1 MHPIYIMFYEQHTR
15 KLHKDH
21 IKEMDLALHPYVSFE
36 DPYYI
41 LNPDILI
48 GRLDRKQTFGF
59 LRQEP
64 KDVYIE
70 GSELSDAMHDDIVLV
85 QTYVEPRVVSVV
97 QRALK
102 ILNATVKKN
111 RKDHLYFSPDAYLDR
126 RLFVDPYD
134 GLVEGHVVQLEV
146 ETIDASGVY
155 AHVKHIIGHVND
167 PDIDTLRI
175 VSSYEWPEK
184 FSDGVMASLKDIH
197 IDMEQEL
204 KSRLDLRDELI
215 ITIDGLDAKDLD
227 DAISLKEVNG
237 FYELGVHIADVST
250 YVKPGTLLDDAAY
263 ERATSVYL
271 ADRVI
276 PMLPHLLSND
286 YCSLNAHEPKLT
298 LSCLMTLDQDGNVV
312 HHKIAKTVIE
322 SNRRMNYHEVNEFL
336 KKGKSLKDK
345 TIEKMIITM
354 NELSQ
359 KLALLRKQRGEIE
372 FESTE
377 LKFIVDEQGKVKD
390 VVERHQEAAEELIE
404 SFMLIANETVAKHM
418 FDADLPS
425 LYRIHEKPDVVK
437 LKTALLTVAKL
448 GFHPNMRHVG
458 EAKTLQHITTK
469 SVNTPYGPIVHML
482 LLRAMQK
489 AKYSEIRDIHFG
501 LGATYYTHFTSPIRR
516 YPDLM
521 VHRLIHLLVLGEANN
536 PEKTSDHYSD
546 IMPDVAKHTSDQER
560 SAIQL
565 ERDVA
570 KLKSCEYLQDK
581 VGEKNKATIT
591 QMMPTGMFVQLENG
605 IEGFVPLRVLD
616 DYYMYNDD
624 LLTFFGK
631 RGKKYKLGDQVT
643 VELLSVDMT
652 TRKVD
657 FGIIGKK
664 RPNKQY
670 QKPKYNRPKIKVSKK
685 RK

>member
-1 MHPIYIMFYEQHTR
+1 MHPIYLKFYEEQTR

-21 IKEMDLALHPYVSFE
+21 VGDIDLSLHPRVTFD

-70 GSELSDAMHDDIVLV
+70 GANLSDAMHDDIVLV
-85 QTYVEPRVVSVV
+85 QMYFEPRVVAVV
-97 QRALK
+97 QRALN

-111 RKDHLYFSPDAYLDR
+111 RKDALYFSPDAYLDR

-134 GLVEGHVVQLEV
+134 GLVEGHVVQLAV

-155 AHVKHIIGHVND
+155 AHVKTIIGHVND

-175 VSSYEWPEK
+175 VTSYEWPEK
-184 FSDGVMASLKDIH
+184 FSEEVMN
-197 IDMEQEL
+197 EL
-204 KSRLDLRDELI
+204 KNTRVDMAKEIASRCDLRDQLT
-215 ITIDGLDAKDLD
+215 ITIDGKDAKDLD
-227 DAISLKEVNG
+227 DAISLTRVGDN
-237 FYELGVHIADVST
+237 YQLGVHIADVT
-250 YVKPGTLLDDAAY
+250 TFVKPGTLLDDAAY

-298 LSCLMTLDQDGNVV
+298 LSCVMTLDNDGHVID
-312 HHKIAKTVIE
+312 HKIDKTVIE
-322 SNRRMNYHEVNEFL
+322 SNRRMNYAEVNTFL
-336 KKGKSLKDK
+336 KKGKPLHDK
-345 TIEKMIITM
+345 AIERMIITM

-359 KLALLRKQRGEIE
+359 KLAILRKQRGEIE

-377 LKFIVDEQGKVKD
+377 LKFIVDDKGKVTD
-390 VVERHQEAAEELIE
+390 IVERHQEAAEELIE
-404 SFMLIANETVAKHM
+404 SFMLAANETVAKHM
-418 FDADLPS
+418 HDLDVPT
-425 LYRIHEKPDVVK
+425 LYRIHEKPDITK
-437 LKTALLTVAKL
+437 LKTALQTVAKL
-448 GFHPNMRHVG
+448 GFQPNMRHAG
-458 EAKTLQHITTK
+458 EAKTLQHITGK

-489 AKYSEIRDIHFG
+489 AKYSEQLDIHFG
-501 LGATYYTHFTSPIRR
+501 LGASYYTHFTSPIRR

-521 VHRLIHLLVLGEANN
+521 IHRLIHFFVLGEAKDHQ
-536 PEKTSDHYSD
+536 KTVNYYED
-546 IMPDVAKHTSDQER
+546 IMPDIAKHTSDQER

-565 ERDVA
+565 ERDVQ
-570 KLKSCEYLQDK
+570 KLKSCEYLLPL
-581 VGEKNKATIT
+581 VGERYKATIT
-591 QMMPTGMFVQLENG
+591 QMMPSGMFVQLESG
-605 IEGFVPLRVLD
+605 IEGFVPLRLLD
-616 DYYMYNDD
+616 DYYVYNDD
-624 LLTFFGK
+624 LLTFFGR
-631 RGKKYKLGDQVT
+631 RGKKYKLGDRVT

-657 FGIIGKK
+657 FGIVAKSRKTHAPQHKK
-664 RPNKQY
+664 HN
-670 QKPKYNRPKIKVSKK
+670 KPKPKTHKK

>member
-1 MHPIYIMFYEQHTR
+1 MHPIYLMFYEQHTR
-15 KLHKDH
+15 KLHKDDVTD
-21 IKEMDLALHPYVSFE
+21 MDLSLHPYVTYD

-41 LNPDILI
+41 LNSDILI

-59 LRQEP
+59 LRQEL

-70 GSELSDAMHDDIVLV
+70 GSNLSDAMHDDIVLV
-85 QTYVEPRVVSVV
+85 QMYFEPRVVAIV

-102 ILNATVKKN
+102 ILNATVKRN
-111 RKDHLYFSPDAYLDR
+111 RKEALYFSPDAYLDR
-126 RLFVDPYD
+126 RLFVDPFE

-155 AHVKHIIGHVND
+155 AHVKTIIGHIND

-184 FSDGVMASLKDIH
+184 FSDEVMASLKNININMDEEI
-197 IDMEQEL
+197 
-204 KSRLDLRDELI
+204 KSRVDLREELI

-227 DAISLKEVNG
+227 DAISLKQVG
-237 FYELGVHIADVST
+237 DHYELGVHIADVSS
-250 YVKPGTLLDDAAY
+250 YVKADSLLDQSAY

-298 LSCLMTLDQDGNVV
+298 LSCLMTLDQDGKVV
-312 HHKIAKTVIE
+312 DHRIEKTVIE
-322 SNRRMNYHEVNEFL
+322 SNRRMNYTEVNEFL
-336 KKGKSLKDK
+336 KKGKSLNNKP
-345 TIEKMIITM
+345 IEKMIITM

-372 FESTE
+372 FESIE
-377 LKFIVDEQGKVKD
+377 LKFIVDEQGKVID
-390 VVERHQEAAEELIE
+390 VKERHQEDAEELIE
-404 SFMLIANETVAKHM
+404 SFMLIANETVAEHM
-418 FDADLPS
+418 YHLDVPT
-425 LYRIHEKPDVVK
+425 LYRIHEKPDIVK
-437 LKTALLTVAKL
+437 LKTALQTVAKL
-448 GFHPNMRHVG
+448 GFQPNMRHAG
-458 EAKTLQHITTK
+458 EAKTLQYITK
-469 SVNTPYGPIVHML
+469 RSSDTPYGPIVHML

-489 AKYSEIRDIHFG
+489 AKYSNVLDIHFG

-521 VHRLIHLLVLGEANN
+521 LHRLIHLFVLGEASNYD
-536 PEKTSDHYSD
+536 KAMAHYEN
-546 IMPDVAKHTSDQER
+546 IMTDVAKHTSDQER

-570 KLKSCEYLQDK
+570 KLKSCEYLQNK
-581 VGEKNKATIT
+581 VGEKYKAVIT
-591 QMMPTGMFVQLENG
+591 QMMPTGMFVQLQSG
-605 IEGFVPLRVLD
+605 IEGFVPLRLLD
-616 DYYMYNDD
+616 DYYIYNDD
-624 LLTFFGK
+624 ILSFIGR
-631 RGKKYKLGDQVT
+631 RGKKYRLGDQVE

-652 TRKVD
+652 SRKVD
-657 FGIIGKK
+657 FGI
-664 RPNKQY
+664 
-670 QKPKYNRPKIKVSKK
+670 VSKK
-685 RK
+685 RPVKQTQTSKNNKPKNTLRKRK